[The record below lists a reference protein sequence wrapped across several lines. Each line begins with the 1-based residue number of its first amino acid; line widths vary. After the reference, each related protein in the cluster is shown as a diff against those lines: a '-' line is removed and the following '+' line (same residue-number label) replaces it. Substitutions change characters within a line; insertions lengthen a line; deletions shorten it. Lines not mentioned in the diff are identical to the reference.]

1 MMQKELGDVAIDNKD
16 VSEEIIFR
24 IEIPANRYDLL
35 CLEGL
40 AAGLLVFQNLTKQP
54 TYEVSKIR
62 EPQTLTITPSTSQ
75 IRPFAVAA
83 VLRDIV
89 FTKDS
94 YAGFIDLQV
103 SFEFIFL

>member
-1 MMQKELGDVAIDNKD
+1 MMQKELGDVAFDNKE
-16 VSEEIIFR
+16 VSEEIIYR

-40 AAGLLVFQNLTKQP
+40 AAGLLVFQELTIQP
-54 TYEVSKIR
+54 KFEVSLIR
-62 EPQTLTITPSTSQ
+62 EPQKLTISRSTAQ

-83 VLRDIV
+83 VLRDIT
-89 FTKDS
+89 FSKDS

-103 SFEFIFL
+103 SFFFDS

>member
-40 AAGLLVFQNLTKQP
+40 AAGLLVFQNLMKQP
-54 TYEVSKIR
+54 IYEISKLR

-75 IRPFAVAA
+75 ISSSAFDKNILGV
-83 VLRDIV
+83 
-89 FTKDS
+89 
-94 YAGFIDLQV
+94 
-103 SFEFIFL
+103 